1 MYMFEIKKPN
11 AIGKQKMSELQFDY
25 DDYDYRI
32 SSKLLEIYFLI
43 LECKWEF
50 HECFRRNG
58 IMALEVYPLMVL

>member
-11 AIGKQKMSELQFDY
+11 AILSEIKFDY

-43 LECKWEF
+43 LECKM
-50 HECFRRNG
+50 G
-58 IMALEVYPLMVL
+58 ILRVFS